1 MRSHPVK
8 DGSTLGDVTM
18 AVDRGYGSGKP
29 RSAANSAARRRVA
42 AGQMTKS
49 KKGNAALK
57 KIAAQNPVTGFISG
71 GVSVTKLYKV
81 AQGLTALG
89 KTAQAAAVRSRAVAK
104 VSGGLPPTTS
114 SGMYSSYGQEAR
126 EALRNQSSS
135 VFPRLNPFSGNTK
148 TALINEIKQ
157 SVRSIQKKDMT
168 RGTRFINKPR

>member
-18 AVDRGYGSGKP
+18 ASDYLDRS
-29 RSAANSAARRRVA
+29 RSANKSMGKKAKAVRRRQSRAANEAVA
-42 AGQMTKS
+42 YVVAGPKEMRGKY
-49 KKGNAALK
+49 LE
-57 KIAAQNPVTGFISG
+57 G
-71 GVSVTKLYKV
+71 GVGYDKLFKV
-81 AQGLTALG
+81 AQGLAAAG
-89 KTAQAAAVRSRAVAK
+89 KKAQAAAVRSRADAK
-104 VSGGLPPTTS
+104 FSGGLPPTTS